1 MKSLSDYLQEQNY
14 AGYAYAYPHKTAYR
28 PLTPRSLQA
37 VWEHEDKNRLFLYV
51 HLPFCEMRC
60 GFCNL
65 FTSVNAGS
73 QRIQRTLDGL
83 ARQSA
88 AVAQA
93 LRPGRVVQAALGG
106 GTPTM
111 LSETQLSTLFDRLD
125 RDWPWHGVPLS
136 VEASPGT
143 ITPAKLQLLKQR
155 GVTRL
160 SLGIQS
166 FHPADL
172 EALGRPQA
180 PEQMETACQ
189 QVIRAGFPVFNL
201 DLIYG
206 CQGQDSE
213 RWEHSLRRALHYR
226 PQELYLY
233 PLYVG
238 KLTGLDRQGRKPA
251 QVRREL
257 YDQARSSLLKA
268 GYEQVSMRFFRLPHD
283 GPSSQY
289 CCQEDA
295 MVGLGPGARSYTRAL
310 HYSSEY
316 AVGQSGVRAII
327 DDFACR
333 DYTSVDYG
341 VELDASE
348 QRLRRLL
355 KSLLRVEGLSFEDF
369 SAEPKIQQLLEH
381 GLAEVQMGTLRLTPE
396 GLAHSDSI
404 GPWLYSEAMRARMR
418 EFEFR

>member
-1 MKSLSDYLQEQNY
+1 VKSLSEYLQDQSY

-28 PLTPRSLQA
+28 PLTPRSLQSI
-37 VWEHEDKNRLFLYV
+37 WKHEDKNRLFLYV

-73 QRIQRTLDGL
+73 QRIQRTLEAL

-88 AVAQA
+88 TVAQA

-111 LSETQLSTLFDRLD
+111 LSEPQLSNLFDRLD

-143 ITPAKLQLLKQR
+143 ISPAKLQLLKQR

-369 SAEPKIQQLLEH
+369 SADAKIQQLLEH
-381 GLAEVQMGTLRLTPE
+381 GLAEVQMGRLRLTPE

-404 GPWLYSEAMRARMR
+404 GPWLYSEAMTARMR